1 MRVESIIQRQ
11 VILMFAEMT
20 KKYVEAAVGAETQN
34 AVEKFGLT
42 YNSLH
47 EGYAILKEEVEEAGE
62 EWDNVNRGLTIL
74 WEKIRK
80 PELWSDHE
88 LITELKAT
96 KKNAEKLALE
106 AVQVAA
112 VCNKILNGLE

>member
-1 MRVESIIQRQ
+1 
-11 VILMFAEMT
+11 MFSENAKT
-20 KKYVEAAVGAETQN
+20 FVQGAIDAETN
-34 AVEKFGLT
+34 AAISKWGEK
-42 YNSLH
+42 YSSLH
-47 EGYAILKEEVEEAGE
+47 EGYAVLKEEVEEAGE

-80 PELWSDHE
+80 PELWNDHE

-96 KKNAEKLALE
+96 KENAEQLALE

-112 VCNKILNGLE
+112 VCNKILNGI

>member
-1 MRVESIIQRQ
+1 
-11 VILMFAEMT
+11 MFAEMT
-20 KKYVEAAVGAETQN
+20 KKYVKGAIGSEYQN
-34 AVEKFGLT
+34 AVEKYGEN

-47 EGYAILKEEVEEAGE
+47 ESYAVLKEEVEEAGE

-80 PELWSDHE
+80 PELWNDHE

-96 KKNAEKLALE
+96 KENAEKLALE

-112 VCNKILNGLE
+112 VCKKLLKSI

>member
-1 MRVESIIQRQ
+1 
-11 VILMFAEMT
+11 MFSEVSEECIKQAI
-20 KKYVEAAVGAETQN
+20 YAETEEAEIN
-34 AVEKFGLT
+34 YGKT

-47 EGYAILKEEVEEAGE
+47 EGYAVLKEEVEEAGE

-96 KKNAEKLALE
+96 KKNAEQLALE

-112 VCNKILNGLE
+112 VCNKILNSLKV